1 MRAFMLGRSLV
12 VSALV
17 LVAAC
22 AAPEAREARRA
33 GSAARIVNGKKSTA
47 AQDATVLLTMGDS
60 SCSGTLIAPNLVLTA
75 HHCVAEP
82 KSDNGE
88 CSGFG
93 PKKSPGS
100 IGVLVGVNARFGD
113 EPEAQ
118 GKEIFVPKTINTCGF
133 DLALIKLDRDL
144 GDKTAKVRFS
154 ALAANEAVT
163 AVGYGI
169 DGQGQEVDARMQRT
183 TKVLGVGP
191 KKIQYEQQSG
201 QKVPYDLPKGDVA
214 TGESTCSGDSGGP
227 LFDKDGA
234 VVAVTSRGIGVP
246 GSEGGGEPGSDCN
259 DLPAIYASTRI
270 SEDLIRSAAKSAG
283 HELPPNA
290 AEPTEEEGSGG
301 EDDEDEDDHDHD
313 HDGEGK
319 KNGKEGDD
327 DAADV
332 TPKKKDEHDDHGDGE
347 KIGSS
352 KSEDDAD
359 KDKKTKPPSA
369 AAQQASCSASAAG
382 AANRGAP
389 LVLQVSGLALAVAL
403 VARGRR
409 RRPLA

>member
-1 MRAFMLGRSLV
+1 MLGRSLL
-12 VSALV
+12 VSTLV
-17 LVAAC
+17 LAAAC
-22 AAPEAREARRA
+22 AAPEGPEARKA
-33 GSAARIVNGKKSTA
+33 GSQKVARIVNGKKSTA

-82 KSDNGE
+82 KSDKGE

-93 PKKSPGS
+93 PKKDPGS
-100 IGVLVGVNARFGD
+100 IGALVGVNARFGD

-118 GKEIFVPKTINTCGF
+118 GEQIFVPKTVNTCGF

-169 DGQGQEVDARMQRT
+169 DGRGQEVDARMQRT

-191 KKIQYEQQSG
+191 KKIQYEQKGG
-201 QKVPYDLPKGDVA
+201 QKVPYNLPKGDVA
-214 TGESTCSGDSGGP
+214 TGESTCNGDSGGP

-234 VVAVTSRGIGVP
+234 VVAVTSRGVGVP
-246 GSEGGGEPGSDCN
+246 GGEGGGGPGSDCN

-270 SEDLIRSAAKSAG
+270 SEDLIRSAAKAAG
-283 HELPPNA
+283 HELPPNP
-290 AEPTEEEGSGG
+290 AEPTEEESSG
-301 EDDEDEDDHDHD
+301 EDDEHDHD
-313 HDGEGK
+313 HDAEGK
-319 KNGKEGDD
+319 KNKGEDD

-332 TPKKKDEHDDHGDGE
+332 TPKQKDEQSSDDDTPT
-347 KIGSS
+347 GSS
-352 KSEDDAD
+352 MAEVGD
-359 KDKKTKPPSA
+359 KDQNARPPRA
-369 AAQQASCSASAAG
+369 AAQPSSCSAGAAG

-389 LVLQVSGLALAVAL
+389 LVLQFSGLALAVAL
-403 VARGRR
+403 AARGRR
-409 RRPLA
+409 RRLQA